1 MSKNKNINITPS
13 KGINI
18 VIKNDIVQPLPPK
31 PKKKRRYKRINIM
44 PKSQVPILQTSTLD
58 TSYIKEQPGRFSL
71 WRDTTT
77 ATPVLTLAQATSQG
91 FIPGLPPP
99 PQQPALPAP
108 SQQLALPAPP
118 PITQYFGDYAR
129 ALTPQEFTPMRP
141 DSRFQEPNMSFDDGI
156 DLNDTFYQALPE
168 DKKEAYKDARLEDV
182 AKDIDETAAKIV
194 ADVESKDFYKNELDP
209 ATQTTTKEKTALIA
223 IEQKLKNMRAGDIKG
238 LGTKDVK
245 ALKEARYPQNKIYR
259 NAYIEGRAKQEE
271 SINKRIKELDD
282 IVSKTTGPKQA
293 RAETEIITR
302 ISDLKKIE
310 SLFNKLKEEKK
321 RIKKLLK

>member
-108 SQQLALPAPP
+108 PQQLALPAPP

-129 ALTPQEFTPMRP
+129 ALIPQEFTPMRP
-141 DSRFQEPNMSFDDGI
+141 DSLWQF
-156 DLNDTFYQALPE
+156 
-168 DKKEAYKDARLEDV
+168 
-182 AKDIDETAAKIV
+182 
-194 ADVESKDFYKNELDP
+194 
-209 ATQTTTKEKTALIA
+209 
-223 IEQKLKNMRAGDIKG
+223 
-238 LGTKDVK
+238 
-245 ALKEARYPQNKIYR
+245 
-259 NAYIEGRAKQEE
+259 
-271 SINKRIKELDD
+271 
-282 IVSKTTGPKQA
+282 
-293 RAETEIITR
+293 
-302 ISDLKKIE
+302 
-310 SLFNKLKEEKK
+310 
-321 RIKKLLK
+321 